1 MKKKKKKTLDSN
13 QTLMS
18 KLIYL
23 KIHFLAL
30 NRVAQNI
37 FRSLNVNTKGTL
49 SLTTETDA
57 CARANLG
64 FDDFDVNITI
74 LRKSFS
80 DAKIKES

>member
-1 MKKKKKKTLDSN
+1 MKKKNKNPGFKSN
-13 QTLMS
+13 FDVKINLS
-18 KLIYL
+18 KNTFPGL
-23 KIHFLAL
+23 KPCCS
-30 NRVAQNI
+30 NI
-37 FRSLNVNTKGTL
+37 FRSLNVNTKGTP

-74 LRKSFS
+74 LRKSIS